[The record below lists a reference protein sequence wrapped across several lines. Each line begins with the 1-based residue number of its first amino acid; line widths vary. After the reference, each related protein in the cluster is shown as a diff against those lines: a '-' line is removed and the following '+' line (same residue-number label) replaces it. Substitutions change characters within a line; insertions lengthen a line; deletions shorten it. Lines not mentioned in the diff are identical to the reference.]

1 MFGAIDLDLSA
12 LILKLSFASLFTST
26 LVTLVVAL
34 YCSSAKKKTTAT
46 YSYFYM
52 VVNYWLTLILV
63 GHGALFVGNFYF
75 YLRSFEELALLTGST
90 ASVAFKNFSS
100 CDIMGARLSID
111 LYGFVLLLLAF
122 FVGFFALLSSESKIK
137 YINTSFF
144 FFFNYF
150 LLIVYVFVAT
160 NDLFVLFLC
169 YELLLIPS
177 FFFVFFISYTRKAMQ
192 ASLYFVI

>member
-1 MFGAIDLDLSA
+1 MFGALDLDLSA
-12 LILKLSFASLFTST
+12 AVLKLSFASLFTST

-34 YCSSAKKKTTAT
+34 YCSASKKKTTPA
-46 YSYFYM
+46 SAYFYM
-52 VVNYWLTLILV
+52 VVNYWLTVILV
-63 GHGALFVGNFYF
+63 GHGALFVGNLYF
-75 YLRSFEELALLTGST
+75 YLRSFEELALLTGSN
-90 ASVAFKNFSS
+90 ASIAFKNFSS
-100 CDIMGARLSID
+100 CDILGVKLTLD
-111 LYGFVLLLLAF
+111 LYGFVLILLAF
-122 FVGFFALLSSESKIK
+122 FVGFFALLSSESKVK
-137 YINTSFF
+137 YLNTSFF

-160 NDLFVLFLC
+160 NDLFTLFIC